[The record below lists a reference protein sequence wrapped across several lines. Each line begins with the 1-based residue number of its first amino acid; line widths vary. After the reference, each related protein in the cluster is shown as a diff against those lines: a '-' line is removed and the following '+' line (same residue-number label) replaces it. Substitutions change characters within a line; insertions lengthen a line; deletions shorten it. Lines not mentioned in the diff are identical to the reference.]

1 MQWVNV
7 AQIYADLA
15 PAAAPRMQAPER
27 AGPLMTIW
35 DVFWFVFLFIPLCI
49 LWVMMLI
56 DLMRRPD
63 LVGWQKGVWAMVL
76 VFFPW
81 IGVFAY
87 LVVRPRD
94 MAFAPA
100 TTGSAQAA
108 PMYAPQAPP
117 PAPAPPPATPAQ
129 VSSDAPAATA

>member
-1 MQWVNV
+1 
-7 AQIYADLA
+7 
-15 PAAAPRMQAPER
+15 
-27 AGPLMTIW
+27 MTIW

-49 LWVMMLI
+49 LWVMMLL

-87 LVVRPRD
+87 LVARPRD
-94 MAFAPA
+94 MAFASA
-100 TTGSAQAA
+100 SAGSTQAA
-108 PMYAPQAPP
+108 PMYAPPAPLAPP
-117 PAPAPPPATPAQ
+117 PAPAPAPPPAAPAQ